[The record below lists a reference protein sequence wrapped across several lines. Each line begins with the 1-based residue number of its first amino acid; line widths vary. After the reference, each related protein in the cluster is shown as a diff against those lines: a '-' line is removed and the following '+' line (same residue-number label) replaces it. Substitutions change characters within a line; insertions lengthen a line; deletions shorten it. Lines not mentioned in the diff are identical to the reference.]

1 MSQDSAGGL
10 ITSTA
15 QSSVF
20 VNGRVW
26 AVQGAIVAPH
36 GTGPHA
42 AATMQGA
49 ELHRPGCGEPGVS
62 AGRFGYVRSYGG
74 RVERRGCGMTDLVIG
89 VGGRIRRRV
98 CVGR

>member
-1 MSQDSAGGL
+1 MPGATRVSQDAAGGI
-10 ITSTA
+10 ITNTA

-26 AVQGAIVAPH
+26 AVQGAIVASH

-49 ELHRPGCGEPGVS
+49 SSTVRAGGSGVCRQGDSATCGHT
-62 AGRFGYVRSYGG
+62 AGGSGDVAAG
-74 RVERRGCGMTDLVIG
+74 
-89 VGGRIRRRV
+89 
-98 CVGR
+98 